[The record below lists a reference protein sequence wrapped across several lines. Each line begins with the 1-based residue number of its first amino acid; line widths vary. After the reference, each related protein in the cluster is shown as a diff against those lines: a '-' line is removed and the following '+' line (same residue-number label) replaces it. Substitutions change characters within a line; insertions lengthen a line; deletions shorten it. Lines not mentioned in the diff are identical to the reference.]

1 MHRLT
6 TPVHAVDDRAGAK
19 RAIELA
25 IKAKRP
31 DPYESVLTQLGYF
44 RATGRSRL
52 DTKNKTSQARW
63 LPRCAKWDQHD
74 DVTVQLYEV
83 NKWAVLDWFV
93 RLVKRGEVR
102 ALTPGTRLQ
111 LQEEYRALQ
120 ARAIPELTEH
130 GAGWTRTALPSLEE
144 ITALQTEVRQKID
157 SFLATRTFTF
167 TDFTPTVLIE
177 RDPEDPKRLIDYE
190 FLPPFHTKGL
200 LYLFASLLRRVRL
213 PIERCPQ
220 CQQIFLKARKD
231 AEHCSRECQYIHYT
245 QKKRGH
251 RPPGIRGRPRKYP
264 DPQQPQ
270 DQTTTKKKVA
280 KQHGRKT
287 HR

>member
-6 TPVHAVDDRAGAK
+6 TSVHAVDDRAEAK
-19 RAIELA
+19 RAIEES

-44 RATGRSRL
+44 RAQGRIRMDLPSPTGHSMWPP
-52 DTKNKTSQARW
+52 Q
-63 LPRCAKWDQHD
+63 CAKWDQHD
-74 DVTVQLYEV
+74 DVTVQLYQV
-83 NKWAVLDWFV
+83 NEWAVLDWFV
-93 RLVKRGEVR
+93 RLVKKGEVP

-120 ARAIPELTEH
+120 ARAVPELTQH
-130 GAGWTRTALPSLEE
+130 GAGWSRTALPSLEE
-144 ITALQTEVRQKID
+144 ITALQAEVRQKID
-157 SFLATRTFTF
+157 RFLTTGTFSF

-177 RDPEDPKRLIDYE
+177 RDPRDQQRLIDYE

-213 PIERCPQ
+213 PIERCPR
-220 CQQIFLKARKD
+220 CQQIFLKPRKD
-231 AEHCSRECQYIHYT
+231 AEHCSRECQYIHYA

-251 RPPGIRGRPRKYP
+251 RPPGTRGRPRKYP

-270 DQTTTKKKVA
+270 DQTVTKKKGE
-280 KQHGRKT
+280 KSHGPKK